1 MIYFKKIKENLSNIL
16 GLVIMILSVTSF
28 YFNFPQERNEF
39 VNALEFA
46 AGIVLVWLPIERI
59 ANELWEILKSK
70 LSKK

>member
-1 MIYFKKIKENLSNIL
+1 MIYFKKIKENLSSIL
-16 GLVIMILSVTSF
+16 GLGIMLLSVTSF

-70 LSKK
+70 LIKR

>member
-16 GLVIMILSVTSF
+16 GLGIMILSVTSF
-28 YFNFPQERNEF
+28 YFNVPQERNEF

-70 LSKK
+70 LVKR

>member
-1 MIYFKKIKENLSNIL
+1 
-16 GLVIMILSVTSF
+16 MILSVTSF
-28 YFNFPQERNEF
+28 YFNFPQERNEL

-70 LSKK
+70 LVKR

>member
-16 GLVIMILSVTSF
+16 GLAIMLLSVTSF

-39 VNALEFA
+39 VNAIEFA

>member
-16 GLVIMILSVTSF
+16 GLAIMLLSVTSF